1 MNHVECKRVAG
12 CSCIILHFAAVP
24 FRRFDMPSVC
34 ETERCWGGL
43 PPPIHSWLF
52 ELFDLAV
59 LWNGL
64 SRVHNHFCKCSGLV
78 LFFSYATTHY
88 IYSIQ
93 RNLVIRDFLICIVLI
108 GLMNIYILTGIRR
121 EILQYHIG
129 NLASFITVLFFA
141 APLTNMVTVIKTGN
155 VSSLPL
161 PFISMTLVATF
172 LWFLYGL
179 VVDDIYVQLPN
190 AIGLVLGVAQL
201 SVYFLYRSRNPIK
214 MSRLK
219 VPLNEYEL

>member
-1 MNHVECKRVAG
+1 MSNVKELLAVAASF
-12 CSCIILHFAAVP
+12 CTLLQFLS
-24 FRRFDMPSVC
+24 
-34 ETERCWGGL
+34 GGL
-43 PPPIHSWLF
+43 ICRQYVRQKDVGEDSHLPFIAGFLNCSIWLSYGMVSQEF
-52 ELFDLAV
+52 TIIFVNAV
-59 LWNGL
+59 
-64 SRVHNHFCKCSGLV
+64 GLV